1 MSNNVPVLML
11 RGEDGKFFPVD
22 GITGGS
28 GGTGGGGT
36 GGPTTAEK
44 VVYTNENLEDVTT
57 VKEALDATV
66 DAFLEYN
73 NMFEYMGNKLDKK
86 PSLSDITPEAIG
98 AKAVSTK
105 VDTGTSLSMNDNTE
119 YRLTN
124 VTTLTLYAP
133 YQQTQYECWFR
144 LTFANTGTIAVSF
157 PTGMKYI
164 GSAPDFNNGESWEI
178 SVKDG
183 VVIAQKIGDGT

>member
-22 GITGGS
+22 GITGG
-28 GGTGGGGT
+28 GGSGGGT
-36 GGPTTAEK
+36 GGSTTAEK
-44 VVYTNENLEDVTT
+44 VAYTNENLKDVTT
-57 VKEALDATV
+57 VKEALDVT
-66 DAFLEYN
+66 
-73 NMFEYMGNKLDKK
+73 FEYIGNKIDKK

-105 VDTGTSLSMNDNTE
+105 VDTGTLLSMNDNTE

-133 YQQTQYECWFR
+133 YQQAQYECWFR

>member
-22 GITGGS
+22 GITGGR
-28 GGTGGGGT
+28 TGSSM
-36 GGPTTAEK
+36 TAEK
-44 VVYTNENLEDVTT
+44 VAYTNENLEDVTT

-73 NMFEYMGNKLDKK
+73 NMFEEVGSELDKK
-86 PSLSDITPEAIG
+86 ASLSDITPEAIG

-105 VDTGTSLSMNDNTE
+105 VDTGTALSMNDNTE

-133 YQQTQYECWFR
+133 YRQTQYECWFR

-164 GSAPDFNNGESWEI
+164 GSAPDFNNGESWEM

>member
-22 GITGGS
+22 GITGG
-28 GGTGGGGT
+28 GTGGGGS
-36 GGPTTAEK
+36 GGSTTAEK
-44 VVYTNENLEDVTT
+44 VAYTNENLEDVTT
-57 VKEALDATV
+57 VKDALDATV

-73 NMFEYMGNKLDKK
+73 NMFEYIGSELNKKA
-86 PSLSDITPEAIG
+86 SLSDITPEAIG

-144 LTFANTGTIAVSF
+144 LTFADTGTITVSF

-183 VVIAQKIGDGT
+183 VVIAQKIGDGI